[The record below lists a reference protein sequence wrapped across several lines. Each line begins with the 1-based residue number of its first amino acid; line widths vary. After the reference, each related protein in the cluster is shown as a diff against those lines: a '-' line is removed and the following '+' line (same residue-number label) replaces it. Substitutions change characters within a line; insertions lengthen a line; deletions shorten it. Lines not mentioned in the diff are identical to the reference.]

1 MVYLVIE
8 GLAGVEKLEEQVNR
22 IQVKSENCNAIVKK
36 LLRQSVGSGTVH
48 LNQNKFV
55 PNLFSESLL
64 ETAFIEV
71 LKEFSNNSK
80 ELHGEVIYAEG
91 EAEACISY
99 LVSGET
105 RISNVVIL
113 SNDTDFMIYCGC
125 PGFVPL
131 DTLDISSSK
140 DGKTIWIRGWSYSQ
154 VSFCKFFGVPP
165 ICLPI
170 LSGLVGCDYRFPLQQ
185 ERMLI
190 SARESIFRSSVSKRK
205 KNRNRSLSNIIQV
218 VVNFIASIL
227 RPKQNELKKND
238 EILEFVSTI
247 LSGHGSSQINR
258 FRDLL
263 SSFKHIAYLYGFDG
277 YGGLNCKSLTFKN
290 RKCGLLV
297 CWADVERLK
306 RDNIFICKPV
316 LERISFSS
324 SSPNHSLWNTKY
336 LCDIRRRLFSLVTL
350 QKGRTKNKE
359 YIEYFAK
366 CGGSIDMKHVRFE
379 NDLNVSMKDLSGVKL
394 LSYILAFP
402 DAACALEEEFLSI
415 GKQSRLIFI
424 IGLLVPSRFLRQLIV
439 TSACFTEENW
449 YEEGICN
456 ALIIDAQF
464 LNSIAI
470 LQIVTYHVS
479 MILMLTSD
487 LFFFEN
493 SCKNNDI
500 SELTKILSIA
510 LQNSKK
516 INTTSFLSDLPLGF
530 LLEKWENVAPLKDE
544 PK

>member
-1 MVYLVIE
+1 MAYLVIE
-8 GLAGVEKLEEQVNR
+8 GLAGVEKLAEQVNR

-71 LKEFSNNSK
+71 LKEFSNKSK
-80 ELHGEVIYAEG
+80 ELYGEVIYAEG

-99 LVSGET
+99 LVSGKT
-105 RISNVVIL
+105 HTSNVVVL

-131 DTLDISSSK
+131 DTLDISTSK
-140 DGKTIWIRGWSYSQ
+140 DGKIIWIRGWSYSQ
-154 VSFCKFFGVPP
+154 ISFCKFFGVPP

-170 LSGLVGCDYRFPLQQ
+170 LSGLVGCDYSFPVQQ
-185 ERMLI
+185 ERKLM
-190 SARESIFRSSVSKRK
+190 SAKESILRSSVSKRK
-205 KNRNRSLSNIIQV
+205 KNRNRSLSNIIQL
-218 VVNFIASIL
+218 VVNFIASTL
-227 RPKQNELKKND
+227 RPKQDELKKND
-238 EILEFVSTI
+238 EVLEFVSAI
-247 LSGHGSSQINR
+247 LSGHGSSQITR

-277 YGGLNCKSLTFKN
+277 YVGLKCKSLTFNK

-324 SSPNHSLWNTKY
+324 SSPNSLWNTKY

-366 CGGSIDMKHVRFE
+366 CGGSIDMKHVQFE
-379 NDLNVSMKDLSGVKL
+379 NDLNVSMNDLSGVKL

-415 GKQSRLIFI
+415 GKQFRLMFI
-424 IGLLVPSRFLRQLIV
+424 IGLLAPSRFLRKLIV
-439 TSACFTEENW
+439 ASACFTDEKW
-449 YEEGICN
+449 YEEGISK
-456 ALIIDAQF
+456 ALIIDSQF
-464 LNSIAI
+464 LNSLAM
-470 LQIVTYHVS
+470 LQIVTYHAS
-479 MILMLTSD
+479 IILMLTSD

-516 INTTSFLSDLPLGF
+516 INIISFLSDSPLSF
-530 LLEKWENVAPLKDE
+530 LLEKWENVAPLKDVT
-544 PK
+544 K